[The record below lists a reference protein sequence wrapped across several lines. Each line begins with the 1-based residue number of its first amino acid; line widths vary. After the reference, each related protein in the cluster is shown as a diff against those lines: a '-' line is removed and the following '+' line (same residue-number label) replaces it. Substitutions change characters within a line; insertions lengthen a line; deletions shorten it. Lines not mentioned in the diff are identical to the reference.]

1 MKKVIKVKRQ
11 AVPADSI
18 EGCVLVPLNQRKPH
32 YPLVQSN
39 VLPNTY
45 YRVVKDEDRVR
56 ALVTVMPDGS
66 KVAWDSCA
74 KCYGHVTLCAC
85 KDGMYHSRSISWIR
99 ATCDVNYPSE
109 RVTDYSMYYDPF
121 MRKEG
126 RTDIRVSIGRS
137 PADVP
142 SSTPR
147 RKSKAVDPE
156 PLPPVKEAKVKPRKA
171 KPGLTDADIENLD
184 MAALNKAAAE
194 QAKDVT
200 RKVRRTIVRGGKK

>member
-1 MKKVIKVKRQ
+1 MKIVKTKPRQ

-18 EGCVLVPLNQRKPH
+18 EGCVLVPLDKRKPH
-32 YPLVQSN
+32 YPKVQTN

-56 ALVTVMPDGS
+56 SMVTVMPDGLR
-66 KVAWDSCA
+66 VAWDSCA
-74 KCYGHVTLCAC
+74 KCYGHITLCAC
-85 KDGMYHSRSISWIR
+85 KDGMYHSRSIGWIR
-99 ATCDVNYPSE
+99 ATYDIKYPSE

-126 RTDIRVSIGRS
+126 RTDLRVAIGRS

-147 RKSKAVDPE
+147 RKPKAVIDPD
-156 PLPPVKEAKVKPRKA
+156 PLPPVKPAKAKTG
-171 KPGLTDADIENLD
+171 KPGLTDADIENID
-184 MAALNKAAAE
+184 MAALNKAAAN
-194 QAKDVT
+194 QASAVT
-200 RKVRRTIVRGGKK
+200 RKVRRTIRGGKK